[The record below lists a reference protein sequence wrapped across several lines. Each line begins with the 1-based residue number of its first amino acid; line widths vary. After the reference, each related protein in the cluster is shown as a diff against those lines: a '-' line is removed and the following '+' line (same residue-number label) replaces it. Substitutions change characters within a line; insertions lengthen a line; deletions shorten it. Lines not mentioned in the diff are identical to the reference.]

1 MGVANSGQNMPGDRW
16 IQPGRIP
23 APESTGAGAGS
34 GAPLSDPPEAGAV
47 AVGVTRPGG
56 GFYDQ
61 VNVAVDSDDVLV
73 PAQSGAYA
81 RSPLTGTAGLD
92 ATGAGQ
98 GTVIG
103 DHHPG
108 AA

>member
-1 MGVANSGQNMPGDRW
+1 M
-16 IQPGRIP
+16 
-23 APESTGAGAGS
+23 
-34 GAPLSDPPEAGAV
+34 

-61 VNVAVDSDDVLV
+61 VNIAVDSDDVLTA
-73 PAQSGAYA
+73 AQAAAYD
-81 RSPLTGTAGLD
+81 RMPLTGVSGVD